1 MIMNAL
7 NSVWS
12 DINILQIIIQQNL
25 ERLRD
30 YLEMN

>member
-12 DINILQIIIQQNL
+12 DINILQIIIQQKL